1 MRIRVRFTCDLDC
14 EGPQGF
20 LAGDLNQFT
29 KTFGSDLAQLP
40 RRALQSMKP
49 FP

>member
-1 MRIRVRFTCDLDC
+1 MHQSVLTCDLDR

-20 LAGDLNQFT
+20 LTGDLNQFT
-29 KTFGSDLAQLP
+29 KTFSRDFTQLA
-40 RRALQSMKP
+40 RRALQSTKP

>member
-1 MRIRVRFTCDLDC
+1 MCMSVSLTCDLDR

-20 LAGDLNQFT
+20 LTGDLNQFT
-29 KTFGSDLAQLP
+29 KTFSRDFTQLT
-40 RRALQSMKP
+40 RRALQSTEP